1 MPLTVNIELSD
12 KDLEHFNH
20 AADKARALAEGKS
33 NKEIIDGAT
42 QLLSNAQQSNPP
54 EFVKQRLFLL
64 DTLIAMLRDEGWA
77 MSEADAKHVRCALVY
92 FAVPGDAIPDDVP
105 VLGFLDD
112 AIMIELSARELQH
125 EIDAYA
131 DFCEFRQNEADRR
144 GLAPDTVGRA
154 NWLDS
159 RREELQERMRRRRE
173 RESGSGFGRGY
184 GSSSG
189 YGPVRSYTNTGWR
202 PGFKV
207 S

>member
-1 MPLTVNIELSD
+1 
-12 KDLEHFNH
+12 
-20 AADKARALAEGKS
+20 
-33 NKEIIDGAT
+33 
-42 QLLSNAQQSNPP
+42 
-54 EFVKQRLFLL
+54 
-64 DTLIAMLRDEGWA
+64 
-77 MSEADAKHVRCALVY
+77 VRCALVY

-131 DFCEFRQNEADRR
+131 DFCEFRQHEADRR
-144 GLAPDTVGRA
+144 GLAPDTVGRRTGWTA
-154 NWLDS
+154 AARSCRNAL
-159 RREELQERMRRRRE
+159 RRRRE